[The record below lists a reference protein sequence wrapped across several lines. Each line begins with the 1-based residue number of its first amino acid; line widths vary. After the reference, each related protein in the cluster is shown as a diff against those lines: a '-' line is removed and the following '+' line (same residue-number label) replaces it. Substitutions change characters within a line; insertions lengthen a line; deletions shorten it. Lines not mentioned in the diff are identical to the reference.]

1 MLELIYGIYMFNM
14 IYIANVAC
22 RYRVS
27 LLVFNSRSYL
37 FAAWNIKLNT
47 RREIPY
53 QLKILL
59 VCCVIYWVEQLQ
71 RNSISVYVHVL
82 FYMYLLTFFPYCVSY
97 LGKYTHRTCK
107 YFFIFYLFVLHL
119 KWDILLT
126 WFDSTVFSMVN
137 SFLLTTDGLYSRE
150 DGNRWRFPSPW
161 LGLPGRHT
169 CIEIICSKYRQGKRR
184 AKIPTSDTNPS
195 TWYNSQKIQGS
206 F

>member
-1 MLELIYGIYMFNM
+1 MLGLIYGIYMFNM
-14 IYIANVAC
+14 ICIANVAC

-37 FAAWNIKLNT
+37 FAAWNIELNT

-97 LGKYTHRTCK
+97 LGKYTHRTWK
-107 YFFIFYLFVLHL
+107 YFFHILPIRITPQVGYFTDLVWLQSILYGKLIFPY
-119 KWDILLT
+119 
-126 WFDSTVFSMVN
+126 
-137 SFLLTTDGLYSRE
+137 
-150 DGNRWRFPSPW
+150 NRWTLQQW
-161 LGLPGRHT
+161 EWQQM
-169 CIEIICSKYRQGKRR
+169 EISKPLAWFARATYLHWDHLFQVKTRQK
-184 AKIPTSDTNPS
+184 KSENPNF
-195 TWYNSQKIQGS
+195 WN
-206 F
+206 